1 VKKLLISI
9 ALIVLI
15 LAAAALIGPRFVD
28 ASRYKGEI
36 AARIQDAT
44 GRTLAIDGPVSFEFL
59 PRPRLDLADV
69 RLANLEG
76 AALPDM
82 VRLKSLDLKLALFPL
97 LGGQVVIES
106 LELNAPTI
114 NLERLKD
121 GRVNWRL
128 TPETARSSGN
138 SVNLTGVAL
147 GGSLGRLQFDRV
159 EMRDG
164 TLVYRDD
171 GSGARYELDKL
182 AGQISTQADA
192 PIEFR
197 GSALHRDLPIAFDAT
212 LERALWLGASD
223 GRAAGIDVK
232 VAAAG
237 ATLSLDGGLTR
248 APSGYDFAGKLKLA
262 GADLKA
268 SALSLGLDDAA
279 LLPAFFAQSFEVDG
293 DAKASNGAFELAS
306 ANVDLGDSEA
316 SGSFTYAPAND
327 PTGTPRIDGKL
338 AFERLDIDRAPKPA
352 APASSSSAAP
362 APGPAVASPAAGLT
376 LPKTIE
382 LHFDVRAS
390 ALLYRGAA
398 IRSAQLTL
406 ALERG
411 QLLVEKATAELP
423 GDSDATV
430 YGAVRASDAGA
441 AAFTGN
447 LVLGSDNLRDL
458 MAWLGID
465 AGAVP
470 AERLRKLALNAAL
483 DASPGRIELRDLDG
497 TVDTSHVRGGG
508 TILFG
513 ARPAYGVSLALDRLN
528 LDAYLP
534 SDVAA
539 PGAAAPT
546 SVGGSAP
553 STAASFNP
561 LVDADGN
568 LHARVDELIYRG
580 QDIRGLEFDGTLQSG
595 ALTLRDARV
604 ADLAGLAADMKGS
617 LVGLPLAPKLDL
629 AFEAHAAD
637 LTGFLRFLDLKSP
650 LAPSA
655 LGDAILKGHVAGG
668 LAGLD
673 VDLLGTLARIDY
685 TLHGKVGLDGGVGGG
700 RGIGYELA
708 VGAKGPGW
716 GGFDLHANAK
726 GNPTTLALAD
736 IAGKVDQVG
745 IDGTMAIGFAG
756 PRPKITAHLEADAL
770 DLDRILGSGSRAT
783 PTPKPGVGAA
793 APAPAPAQ
801 PWSTEPIHFL
811 PLEAADAEVALAA
824 HEIDYAQF
832 KITQAKLAASL
843 AGGVLDLKSFT
854 GTLYGGT
861 LTLAGKIDD
870 AAGPGGNLDMNL
882 AGADLSAAGLK
893 LGGLR
898 LANGAFQAKAA
909 LAAKGLTP
917 AAIVRALSGSASFEL
932 ANGTIDGFELA
943 AVGQRLDHPAGL
955 VSVLGPV
962 QAAMAGGTTKV
973 KRLSGS
979 LGIGGGVAR
988 NDDLVLDAEGGSVKG
1003 RGILDLA
1010 RWNLDY
1016 EAAFQ
1021 IEGAPGAPPFTV
1033 SLHGA
1038 PDGPRK
1044 FINANALQ
1052 EYMVK
1057 RIDAERKPQAP
1068 APTPAPAPNQSSGD
1082 AKP

>member
-9 ALIVLI
+9 VLIVSAF
-15 LAAAALIGPRFVD
+15 AAAALIGPRFVD

-44 GRTLAIDGPVSFEFL
+44 GRALAIDGPVSFELL
-59 PRPRLDLADV
+59 PSPRLRLADV
-69 RLANLEG
+69 RLANLDG

-97 LGGQVVIES
+97 LGGQIRIES
-106 LELNAPTI
+106 LELNAPSI
-114 NLERLKD
+114 ELERLKD

-147 GGSLGRLQFDRV
+147 AGSVGRLQFDRV

-164 TLVYRDD
+164 TLVYRDE

-182 AGQISTQADA
+182 AGHISTQAEA
-192 PIEFR
+192 PIEFH
-197 GSALHRDLPIAFDAT
+197 GTALYRELPVAFDAT

-223 GRAAGIDVK
+223 GRPAGMDVK
-232 VAAAG
+232 IAAAG
-237 ATLSLDGGLTR
+237 ATLSLDGGLAR

-268 SALSLGLDDAA
+268 SVLGMGLDEAA
-279 LLPAFFAQSFEVDG
+279 LFPAFFAQSFAVEG
-293 DAKASNGAFELAS
+293 EAKASGGAFELAS
-306 ANVDLGDSEA
+306 ANVDLGDSEG
-316 SGSFTYAPAND
+316 SGSFRLAPAKD
-327 PTGTPRIDGKL
+327 ATSAARIDGKL
-338 AFERLDIDRAPKPA
+338 AFERLDIDHA
-352 APASSSSAAP
+352 AKTAASASPSSAAP
-362 APGPAVASPAAGLT
+362 ASGPTGAAPAAAFT
-376 LPKTIE
+376 LPQNIE
-382 LHFDVRAS
+382 LHFDARAS

-398 IRSAQLTL
+398 IRGVQLTL
-406 ALERG
+406 ALDHG

-430 YGAVRASDAGA
+430 YGAVRASDTGA
-441 AAFTGN
+441 PAFAGN

-465 AGAVP
+465 PGTVP

-483 DASPGRIELRDLDG
+483 DASRGRIDVRDLDG
-497 TVDTSHVRGGG
+497 TIDTSHVRGGG
-508 TILFG
+508 VILFG
-513 ARPAYGVSLALDRLN
+513 TRPAYGISLALDRLN

-534 SDVAA
+534 TGVAV
-539 PGAAAPT
+539 PGAAAPP
-546 SVGGSAP
+546 SANGSAP
-553 STAASFNP
+553 ATGAPFNP

-568 LHARVDELIYRG
+568 LRARVDELIYRG

-604 ADLAGLAADMKGS
+604 DDLAGLAADVKGS

-629 AFEAHAAD
+629 EFEAHAAD
-637 LTGFLRFLDLKSP
+637 LTGFLRFLNLKAP

-655 LGDAILKGHVAGG
+655 LGDARLKGHVAGG

-673 VDLLGTLARIDY
+673 VDLTGALARIDY

-700 RGIGYELA
+700 RGIGYDLD
-708 VGAKGPGW
+708 VGAKGPAW
-716 GGFDLHANAK
+716 GGFDLHAKAT
-726 GNPTTLALAD
+726 GNPTTLALAE
-736 IAGKVDQVG
+736 IGGKVDQVG
-745 IDGTMAIGFAG
+745 VAGTMEIGFAG
-756 PRPKITAHLEADAL
+756 PRPKITAKLDADAL
-770 DLDRILGSGSRAT
+770 DLDRILGGGSHPASAS
-783 PTPKPGVGAA
+783 KPGVGTA
-793 APAPAPAQ
+793 APAPAQ

-811 PLEAADAEVALAA
+811 PLEAADAEVALAV
-824 HEIDYAQF
+824 HEIEYAQF

-854 GTLYGGT
+854 GTLFGGT
-861 LTLAGKIDD
+861 LMLAGKIDD
-870 AAGPGGNLDMNL
+870 AAGPGGNLDMSL
-882 AGADLSAAGLK
+882 MGADLGTAGLK
-893 LGGLR
+893 LGGLK
-898 LANGAFQAKAA
+898 LANGKFQAKAA

-917 AAIVRALSGSASFEL
+917 AAIVRALSGAASFEL
-932 ANGTIDGFELA
+932 SNGTIDGFELA
-943 AVGQRLDHPAGL
+943 AVGRRLDHPAGL
-955 VSVLGPV
+955 VSMLGPV
-962 QAAMAGGTTKV
+962 QAAMAGGTTNV
-973 KRLSGS
+973 KRLAGTYS
-979 LGIGGGVAR
+979 IGGGVAR
-988 NDDLVLDAEGGSVKG
+988 NDDLVLDAEGGSAKG

-1016 EAAFQ
+1016 EVAFQ

-1033 SLHGA
+1033 SLHGP

-1052 EYMVK
+1052 EYMIK
-1057 RIDAERKPQAP
+1057 RIEAERKAPAP
-1068 APTPAPAPNQSSGD
+1068 APTPVPNQGGGS